1 VRYWQN
7 DFDWRSREAELN
19 CFNHFQTE
27 IDDCK
32 IHFIHEK
39 GAGANPIPLLL
50 THGYPDS
57 FSRFQKIIPLLTEEK
72 DGVSFDVVV
81 PSIPGYGFSDKPKE
95 KGMLLRTFRKI
106 FCRRRANSSS
116 DFSTSSVG
124 RRCHAVDILP
134 PLKNRNC

>member
-1 VRYWQN
+1 MTAKSFSVNISQETLDHLRHRLAKTRLPDEVEDADWDYGTNLDYLKELVRYWQN

-39 GAGANPIPLLL
+39 GAGAN
-50 THGYPDS
+50 
-57 FSRFQKIIPLLTEEK
+57 
-72 DGVSFDVVV
+72 
-81 PSIPGYGFSDKPKE
+81 
-95 KGMLLRTFRKI
+95 
-106 FCRRRANSSS
+106 SSS